1 MANGTTFVEI
11 KDFELLQDK
20 VRNVETLGAK
30 THDMVSKIFYLYFP
44 QVQGQKG
51 MYEEHE
57 KLKEKVEEVENSIL
71 EIKQAHAKDRAYVVA
86 WTSVLAFLFSVFG
99 DKVKQLIGL

>member
-1 MANGTTFVEI
+1 MVSQNATVDI
-11 KDFELLQDK
+11 KEFEQLQEK
-20 VRNVETLGAK
+20 VKNVEALGAK

-57 KLKEKVEEVENSIL
+57 KLKDKVEEVENSIL

-86 WTSVLAFLFSVFG
+86 WTSVLAFLFSIFG